1 MMYVR
6 VPKER
11 LGALIGPD
19 GSVKRKIEERSG
31 CPLMIDSKSGDV
43 TVTDGEHPELQLN
56 ARNVVSAIGA
66 GFSPEKAFKLF
77 DNDYYYFAYDIRD
90 FSGKDHKDIQ
100 RVRARIIGS
109 EGRTRK
115 LVEELAEVEV
125 SVYDNTVAIIGDLM
139 ALDIARRAIELLLE
153 GSEHAAV
160 YHYLENKRKDLKFAK
175 WGMS

>member
-6 VPKER
+6 VDQER
-11 LGALIGPD
+11 LGALIGPE
-19 GSVKRKIEERSG
+19 GSVKKKIEERSG
-31 CPLMIDSKSGDV
+31 CRLLIESKSGDV
-43 TVTDGEHPELQLN
+43 TITDGDKPELQLN
-56 ARNVVSAIGA
+56 ARDVVSAIAA

-77 DNDYYYFAYDIRD
+77 DNDYYFFAYDIRD
-90 FSGKDHKDIQ
+90 FAGKDIKDVQ
-100 RVRARIIGS
+100 RVRARVIGA

-125 SVYDNTVAIIGDLM
+125 SVYINTVAIIGDLL
-139 ALDIARRAIELLLE
+139 AIDVARRAIEMLLD

-160 YHYLENKRKDLKFAK
+160 YHFLENKRKDLKFAK

>member
-11 LGALIGPD
+11 LGALIGPE
-19 GSVKRKIEERSG
+19 GATKRLIEERSG
-31 CPLMIDSKSGDV
+31 CSLLVDSKSGDV

-56 ARNVVSAIGA
+56 ARDVISAIAA

-77 DNDYYYFAYDIRD
+77 DNDYYFFAYDIRD
-90 FSGKDHKDIQ
+90 FSGKDYKDISRMKA
-100 RVRARIIGS
+100 RVIGS

-115 LVEELAEVEV
+115 LVEELAEVEM
-125 SVYDNTVAIIGDLM
+125 SVFGNSVAIIGDLM
-139 ALDIARRAIELLLE
+139 ALDIARRAVEMLLD

-160 YHYLENKRKDLKFAK
+160 YHFLENKRKDLKFAK